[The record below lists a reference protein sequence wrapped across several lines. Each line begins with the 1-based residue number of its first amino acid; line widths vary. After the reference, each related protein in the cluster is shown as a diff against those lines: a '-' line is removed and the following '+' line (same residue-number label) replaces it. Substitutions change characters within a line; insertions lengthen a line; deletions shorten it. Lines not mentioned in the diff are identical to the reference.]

1 MAVGISQPAKASRS
15 SDQIR
20 DLLNSLPAK
29 TGEKERLHMAF
40 PKQHDRRSNAFTAQ
54 CAQHL
59 ERGDDSFDQLE
70 QLVEENKNSKASRR
84 DRRLNERR
92 YKRDPYAE

>member
-1 MAVGISQPAKASRS
+1 
-15 SDQIR
+15 
-20 DLLNSLPAK
+20 
-29 TGEKERLHMAF
+29 MAF

-92 YKRDPYAE
+92 YKRDPYAEETPPRFSRFRHPQTIKKEKNR